1 MKNDVERKF
10 EMSISR
16 EDFMRQ
22 IPDLFE
28 DVPYEVSGNDINAKW
43 PDRSLTIHLSPEGE
57 KQIGSLELPLI
68 TATFD
73 FNGFSD
79 DERVQFLE
87 RVQEHYQR
95 AAGP

>member
-1 MKNDVERKF
+1 
-10 EMSISR
+10 MSISR